1 MKVKRVKGAKK
12 IINFYKNSFG
22 IFEPYQVLIDLTF
35 CQAAILGKVLLKEQI
50 PKYFDAKVQLV
61 TTNCIIEEGKALGPS
76 LNGAVSIA
84 KKFQVR
90 LCGHKKSPVPAAECI
105 KSIIG
110 PSNTNR
116 YFVATQD
123 RELQTH
129 LESIPGVPLMYLNHN
144 CMVLEK
150 PTPLSYDTAQQI
162 QDSKV
167 NPTSLEKE
175 TIAKLKGEP
184 ESEEKRRRK
193 RKKPSGPNPLSILK
207 KKRTA
212 DKTMSQTV
220 KKKRIRK
227 RKKAKVPTHVLQAL
241 TKES

>member
-35 CQAAILGKVLLKEQI
+35 CQAAILGGI
-50 PKYFDAKVQLV
+50 AG
-61 TTNCIIEEGKALGPS
+61 TALASHPGDQGSSP
-76 LNGAVSIA
+76 A
-84 KKFQVR
+84 R
-90 LCGHKKSPVPAAECI
+90 LSVI
-105 KSIIG
+105 W